1 MVGENN
7 DLSQRLWVFIL
18 TAFLLLLL
26 IGGGIAVFEV
36 GQGKIQHDNRGT
48 GSATPPKQTPTVTLT
63 PQPLFFDDFVD
74 NSKGWSVGNIAG
86 YSRTVERGKLTL
98 TGTNHRI
105 LIESLPTTTVFYDF
119 SLTTTFTLMR
129 ADENDKVGL
138 YLRGDSNLDHDYR
151 VDIFGDGRYAVAKES
166 LNFYNQEI
174 SNPLIKPSRSD
185 ALKPVGKQNTLS
197 LVMKGATLELIMNG
211 TIVNTITDT
220 DYTHGQIALFVE
232 HGSTSEGVSAVFSN
246 IEIAPAPYQLP
257 SSPTLSS
264 GLLFRLPTPLSR
276 LAALRQSVMNG
287 LPHPPPP
294 GVAMVK
300 RSLGK
305 ARK

>member
-7 DLSQRLWVFIL
+7 DFSQRLWLFIL

-48 GSATPPKQTPTVTLT
+48 GSVTPPKQTPTVTLT

-98 TGTNHRI
+98 TGTNHKI

-119 SLTTTFTLMR
+119 ALTTTFTLMQ
-129 ADENDKVGL
+129 ADKNDKVGL

-151 VDIFGDGRYAVAKES
+151 VEIFGDGRYAITKES
-166 LNFYNQEI
+166 LNFYNQEL
-174 SNPLIKPSRSD
+174 SSPLIKPSRSN
-185 ALKPVGKQNTLS
+185 ALKPTGKQNTLS
-197 LVMKGATLELIMNG
+197 VVMKGPTLELIMNG
-211 TIVNTITDT
+211 TIVNTVTDT

-246 IEIAPAPYQLP
+246 IEIDPAPYQLP
-257 SSPTLSS
+257 FSP
-264 GLLFRLPTPLSR
+264 GQPRGIAPTP
-276 LAALRQSVMNG
+276 Q
-287 LPHPPPP
+287 PPPP

-300 RSLGK
+300 RSPGK